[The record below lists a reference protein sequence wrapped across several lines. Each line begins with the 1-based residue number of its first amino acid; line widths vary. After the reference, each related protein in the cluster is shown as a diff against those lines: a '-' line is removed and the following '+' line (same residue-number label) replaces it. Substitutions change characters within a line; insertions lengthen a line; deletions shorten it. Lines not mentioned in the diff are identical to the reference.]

1 MNDLNIGVLV
11 NKDNLLPSNYVPS
24 NLVVLDY
31 NENNFHNYID
41 PMLKPMVREDI
52 IKDLFKMFN
61 DAKKSGYSLL
71 VDSGYR
77 SYYYQLNILNYNI
90 EKYGEEWAYNYVAL
104 PGASEHQ
111 TGLCFDIAYMYD
123 GIYFDDVKESDPE
136 IKWMINNS
144 YKYGFILRYPKGKEE
159 ITGYFYEP
167 WHYRYVGKE
176 LAKILYEN
184 NETLEEFY
192 SRKKTRKDIF
202 INKKRKRLLNYE

>member
-1 MNDLNIGVLV
+1 MNDLEIDVLV
-11 NKDNLLPSNYVPS
+11 NKENLLPSDYVPS
-24 NLVVLDY
+24 KLVVLDD
-31 NENNFHNYID
+31 NKNNFHNYND
-41 PMLKPMVREDI
+41 PDLKPMVREDI
-52 IKDLFKMFN
+52 INDLFEMFN
-61 DAKKSGYSLL
+61 DAKKCGYFLI

-77 SYYYQLNILNYNI
+77 SYEYQLKILKYNI
-90 EKYGEEWAYNYVAL
+90 EKHGEEWAYNYVAL

-123 GIYFDDVKESDPE
+123 DIYCDNIKEADPE

-159 ITGYFYEP
+159 ITGYSYEP

-192 SRKKTRKDIF
+192 LRKKA
-202 INKKRKRLLNYE
+202 KKRYIYK